1 MHTSSERNIL
11 KPSTSKSRVHAQ
23 PQAAFTLKTH
33 ASSEL
38 KSCTKGL
45 LQDTNGQH
53 RSWPRQ
59 PIPTSEKRTSRRMHK
74 LWEPQRN
81 TGRTLKSDQSSI
93 CANLRKQVPRHAKR
107 KSQTFGSRS
116 RSAQR
121 RRHTGKYSQA
131 PRAVYACRTPGFKQS
146 NNRSWIPASK
156 TTIRA
161 QHVNNKVRVQVK
173 STSRRDN
180 GQDTDTYRYP
190 SQRTQEVRTR

>member
-1 MHTSSERNIL
+1 VHTSSERNIL

-121 RRHTGKYSQA
+121 RRHTGKYS
-131 PRAVYACRTPGFKQS
+131 RTSSTKS
-146 NNRSWIPASK
+146 R
-156 TTIRA
+156 IRMSYT
-161 QHVNNKVRVQVK
+161 RVQAIQQQVVD
-173 STSRRDN
+173 SSIQDNHSRA
-180 GQDTDTYRYP
+180 
-190 SQRTQEVRTR
+190 TREQQG